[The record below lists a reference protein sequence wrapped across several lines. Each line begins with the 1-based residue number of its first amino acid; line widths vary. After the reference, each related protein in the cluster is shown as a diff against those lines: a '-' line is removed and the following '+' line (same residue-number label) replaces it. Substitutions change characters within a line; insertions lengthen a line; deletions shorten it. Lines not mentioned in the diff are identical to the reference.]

1 MSAADQIDLFLD
13 VLLALGLGAAV
24 GLERELRDRRAGIRT
39 IGLVC
44 MGAAVFA
51 LVSETFTEDSRV
63 AAGVVQGIGFIGAG
77 IVFQRGRDVVGLTTA
92 ATVWVMAGVGLLVG
106 RELRLLAVLVSISTI
121 VALETSHWYDY
132 FADRRALR
140 GSLRAGRRAPHPDA
154 DRSHGPRA
162 GPR

>member
-1 MSAADQIDLFLD
+1 MSDADQIDLFLD

-51 LVSETFTEDSRV
+51 LVSETFSEDSRV

-106 RELRLLAVLVSISTI
+106 RELRLLAVLVAVSTI

-140 GSLRAGRRAPHPDA
+140 GRLRARR
-154 DRSHGPRA
+154 REGEPRA
-162 GPR
+162 DLRERPGPDPR